1 MQGAGFQGTRFGYF
15 KVWDFTD
22 SVIKF
27 RGFRVQGSGFGVQG
41 SGFRVQGSGF
51 RILGSESRVFKD
63 VGLRV

>member
-27 RGFRVQGSGFGVQG
+27 RGFRVQGSGF
-41 SGFRVQGSGF
+41 